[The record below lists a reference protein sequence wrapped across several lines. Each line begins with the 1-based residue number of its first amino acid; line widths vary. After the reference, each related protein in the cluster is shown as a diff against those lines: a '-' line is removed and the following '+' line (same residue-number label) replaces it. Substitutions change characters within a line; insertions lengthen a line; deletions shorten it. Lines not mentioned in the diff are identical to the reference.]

1 MISTNTP
8 QSSKAGLPLVDPAPS
23 SAASDEEEYRELVEN
38 INQGLFV
45 VEHGILKLIS
55 NHAMRMFGYSRQEM
69 LGMKAWE
76 LVCAEKADE
85 IQKCFI
91 KKTDETYTAQWEVEC
106 RRKDGS
112 LFWAEM
118 SLRGSSN
125 GRVYGSVVDIT
136 LRKAITEA
144 HSMNEKRLTLALQS
158 TKAGLWDWDMKT
170 DEMVF
175 DTYWADMLG
184 YTLDELEPCLAT
196 WKSMVHPDDITLFQK
211 ALEDYLQGRKPLYR
225 CAFRMKTKTG
235 DWLYILG
242 SGMITDYDKA
252 GNPIRMVGTHQNI
265 TKQKNSEKQLR
276 EINATKDK
284 LFSIIAHDLR
294 SPYNAQLGFLETLLE
309 EESPY
314 SPGERKRIIHYLY
327 NSTRQSF
334 ALLDN
339 LLIWS
344 RANAGKIA
352 FRPEVLLVA
361 QLFEDVTEIQRYSA
375 QAKNITIEFSLPDDN
390 MEVTADSEMTD
401 TILRNLVSNAI
412 KFTPEGGCITLSA
425 MQGDPLQ
432 TVIKVTDNGVGIPA
446 ERVPLLFDAESNYST
461 VGTQQERGTGLGL
474 IVCREFVERNGGKIW
489 VQSAPGKGSTFY
501 FTLNSTLNSPVCYQ
515 SCIHNFSEIFQHING
530 NKQLYRDFHDRVIPQ
545 FKDCHKHA
553 STELIQAFIGI
564 LQQIATLHRIVPLQN
579 FCGVIAKS
587 LQADDRNQINI
598 CFTEFEKLIGQMELL
613 MPDLT

>member
-1 MISTNTP
+1 
-8 QSSKAGLPLVDPAPS
+8 
-23 SAASDEEEYRELVEN
+23 
-38 INQGLFV
+38 
-45 VEHGILKLIS
+45 
-55 NHAMRMFGYSRQEM
+55 MRMFGYSRQEM

-412 KFTPEGGCITLSA
+412 KFTRPGGKSVVKARKENDKIRIS
-425 MQGDPLQ
+425 
-432 TVIKVTDNGVGIPA
+432 VTDNGVGMD
-446 ERVPLLFDAESNYST
+446 ESTLMKLFKISEKINTYGTNNES
-461 VGTQQERGTGLGL
+461 GTGLGL
-474 IVCREFVERNGGKIW
+474 ILVHEFIQLNGGSIQVESK
-489 VQSAPGKGSTFY
+489 QGEGSTFSIW
-501 FTLNSTLNSPVCYQ
+501 LPAV
-515 SCIHNFSEIFQHING
+515 
-530 NKQLYRDFHDRVIPQ
+530 
-545 FKDCHKHA
+545 
-553 STELIQAFIGI
+553 
-564 LQQIATLHRIVPLQN
+564 
-579 FCGVIAKS
+579 
-587 LQADDRNQINI
+587 
-598 CFTEFEKLIGQMELL
+598 
-613 MPDLT
+613 

>member
-8 QSSKAGLPLVDPAPS
+8 HSSKAGLPLVDPAHS
-23 SAASDEEEYRELVEN
+23 TVADNGEQYRELVEN
-38 INQGLFV
+38 INEGLFV
-45 VEHGILKLIS
+45 VEHGILKLI
-55 NHAMRMFGYSRQEM
+55 NQQAVRMFGYSRPEM

-76 LVCAEKADE
+76 LVRAEKADK
-85 IQKCFI
+85 IKKYFI
-91 KKTDETYTAQWEVEC
+91 KKTDETDTAQWEVEC

-112 LFWAEM
+112 LFWAEVN
-118 SLRGSSN
+118 LRGSSN
-125 GRVYGSVVDIT
+125 GKIYGQVADIT
-136 LRKAITEA
+136 SRKAITDA

-170 DEMVF
+170 DEVVF

-184 YTLDELEPCLAT
+184 YTIDELEPHLAT
-196 WKSMVHPDDITLFQK
+196 WKRMLHPDDIILFQQ

-225 CAFRMKTKTG
+225 CAFRMKTKAD

-242 SGMITDYDKA
+242 SGMITDHDNA

-265 TKQKNSEKQLR
+265 TKQKKSEKQLR

-314 SPGERKRIIHYLY
+314 SPSERKRIIHSLY

-352 FRPEVLLVA
+352 FCPKVLLVA
-361 QLFEDVTEIQRYSA
+361 QLFEDVTEMQRYSA

-425 MQGDPLQ
+425 MQDDPLY
-432 TVIKVTDNGVGIPA
+432 TVIKVTDNGVGIPS

-489 VQSAPGKGSTFY
+489 AQSAFGKGSTFY
-501 FTLNSTLNSPVCYQ
+501 FTLNSVFSDRVCYQ
-515 SCIHNFSEIFQHING
+515 SCIQNFSEVFQHING
-530 NKQLYRDFHDRVIPQ
+530 NEQVYHDFHDRVIPQ
-545 FKDCHKHA
+545 FKNCHKRA
-553 STELIQAFIGI
+553 STELIQAFIEM
-564 LQQIATLHRIVPLQN
+564 LQEITALYRIAPLQN
-579 FCGVIAKS
+579 FCSVIAKS
-587 LQADDRNQINI
+587 LQAGDHNQINI